1 MKPFCIP
8 VLVLKMK
15 VYLFNCMKSAS
26 QNKDCWALAF
36 LIYNNNNNNVNN
48 IKGKVVIPEQTQRVY

>member
-1 MKPFCIP
+1 MKPCCIH

-36 LIYNNNNNNVNN
+36 LIYNNNNINN

>member
-1 MKPFCIP
+1 MKPCCIH

-36 LIYNNNNNNVNN
+36 LIYNNNNINN
-48 IKGKVVIPEQTQRVY
+48 IKGKVLIPEQTQRVY

>member
-1 MKPFCIP
+1 MKPFFIP

-36 LIYNNNNNNVNN
+36 LIYNNNNNVNN

>member
-1 MKPFCIP
+1 MKPFCIH

-36 LIYNNNNNNVNN
+36 LIYNNNNINN
-48 IKGKVVIPEQTQRVY
+48 IKGKVVRPEQTQRVY

>member
-1 MKPFCIP
+1 MKPFCIH

-26 QNKDCWALAF
+26 QNKDCLALAF
-36 LIYNNNNNNVNN
+36 LIYNNNNVNN

>member
-1 MKPFCIP
+1 MKPFFIP

-36 LIYNNNNNNVNN
+36 LIYNNNNINN
-48 IKGKVVIPEQTQRVY
+48 IKGKVLIPEQTQRVY

>member
-1 MKPFCIP
+1 MKPFFIP

-36 LIYNNNNNNVNN
+36 LIYNNNNINN

>member
-1 MKPFCIP
+1 MKPFFIP

-15 VYLFNCMKSAS
+15 VYLFNCMKGAS

-36 LIYNNNNNNVNN
+36 LIYNNNNNVNN

>member
-1 MKPFCIP
+1 MKPCCIH

-15 VYLFNCMKSAS
+15 VYLFNCMKGAS

-36 LIYNNNNNNVNN
+36 LIYNNNNNVNN

>member
-1 MKPFCIP
+1 MKPFCIH

-15 VYLFNCMKSAS
+15 VYLFNCMKGAS

-36 LIYNNNNNNVNN
+36 LIYNNNNINN

>member
-1 MKPFCIP
+1 MKPFFIP

-15 VYLFNCMKSAS
+15 VYLFNCMKGAS

-36 LIYNNNNNNVNN
+36 LIYNNNNINN
-48 IKGKVVIPEQTQRVY
+48 IKGKVLIPEQTQRVY